1 MINMEVEMARKI
13 PSRPQDG
20 AYSAEK
26 DFSTGDIEVVRGL
39 RYNMTVLKWL
49 IPVVVTVVLGLGG
62 LFAWLAKRALVAE
75 IRDLVAP
82 VERKIDRL
90 EVRVEGIEKRMD
102 RVEEKKR

>member
-13 PSRPQDG
+13 PSRPHDG

-26 DFSTGDIEVVRGL
+26 DFSTGDLDAVRGL

-62 LFAWLAKRALVAE
+62 LFGWLAKRALVAE
-75 IRDLVAP
+75 IREIVAP
-82 VERKIDRL
+82 IERKLTAIETKVGIL
-90 EVRVEGIEKRMD
+90 ERRVEKIEDKR
-102 RVEEKKR
+102 